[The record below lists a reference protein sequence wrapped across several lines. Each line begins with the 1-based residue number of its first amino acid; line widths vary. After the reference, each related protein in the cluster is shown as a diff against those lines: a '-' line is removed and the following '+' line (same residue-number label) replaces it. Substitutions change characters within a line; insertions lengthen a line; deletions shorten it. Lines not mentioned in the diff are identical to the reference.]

1 MHWIPKAFAALL
13 RWEGKYLREGKQ
25 TISQPEGAVRAYRQ
39 QQNAG
44 WARYF
49 ICAWRVT
56 RFAGRFQNS
65 LARADPVRM
74 LGPNRKV
81 VHSLVP

>member
-1 MHWIPKAFAALL
+1 MHCIPKAFAALL
-13 RWEGKYLREGKQ
+13 PWKGKYLRKE
-25 TISQPEGAVRAYRQ
+25 SRRYLSRRAARAYRQ

-65 LARADPVRM
+65 LDRDPGRM
-74 LGPNRKV
+74 LRPNRKV